1 MKKLFTY
8 VIMLYASLSVSVA
21 QQIQYPEPVLNPES
35 CTSIMV
41 GKKAS
46 ADGSVMT
53 SHTCDSNYRT
63 WMDIVPSASYDHDT
77 TTTVYTGRMHTE
89 YAEGTRGMI
98 AKGTLP
104 EARSTYQFLNTAY
117 PCLNEKQLGIGE
129 TTITGRKALVNKKG
143 MFMIEELQ
151 RIALQRCTTARDAIR
166 LMGELIE
173 KYGYGD
179 WGECLTIA
187 DPKEVWHFEVF
198 GEGPAP
204 RFFCAPAR
212 VNLIGEQAVTYPA
225 PKVMTGA
232 EIDQAITRTDD
243 ALAQYVQF
251 KATTVISGNYINF
264 NIEGATTAQ
273 GSIYQATDAQ
283 KALFTDGAEVTVEGY
298 FISISSGKFFN
309 VVPTKVNGVKAQVIK
324 RGLKRAASVPTTTY
338 NAVYHYDNGRWTV
351 PANFCVLNPADYT
364 AMGSTTQDLSAPA
377 KYLPTYLASKYP
389 YAQQGDIRNVM
400 YRFYNSSSKET
411 SYACDQ
417 YTFDGSA
424 WVINTGIVT
433 ETAQFVRTGGK
444 WMYDPNVTITLPAGR
459 NQELS
464 TKYFQA
470 CVDWVFNNICKPM
483 GDTDIKSGAFYVTK
497 HGNNEYYS
505 GTSAYQGNVDLR
517 ASAARAQYPT
527 GYEGMTDDEIVELEK
542 QRFMNEVMPGALSM
556 LHPDAKP
563 IEGLDVIYTIN
574 FSVYTGT
581 TTAYTARFRVIAPGK
596 FEPVDCTWDNKAE

>member
-8 VIMLYASLSVSVA
+8 VLMLCASLSVSVA
-21 QQIQYPEPVLNPES
+21 QQIQYPEPILNPES

-198 GEGPAP
+198 GEGPDKIGGVWAAIRIP
-204 RFFCAPAR
+204 DDHVGVSANIPLS
-212 VNLIGEQAVTYPA
+212 LIH
-225 PKVMTGA
+225 
-232 EIDQAITRTDD
+232 I
-243 ALAQYVQF
+243 
-251 KATTVISGNYINF
+251 
-264 NIEGATTAQ
+264 
-273 GSIYQATDAQ
+273 
-283 KALFTDGAEVTVEGY
+283 
-298 FISISSGKFFN
+298 
-309 VVPTKVNGVKAQVIK
+309 
-324 RGLKRAASVPTTTY
+324 
-338 NAVYHYDNGRWTV
+338 
-351 PANFCVLNPADYT
+351 
-364 AMGSTTQDLSAPA
+364 
-377 KYLPTYLASKYP
+377 
-389 YAQQGDIRNVM
+389 
-400 YRFYNSSSKET
+400 
-411 SYACDQ
+411 
-417 YTFDGSA
+417 
-424 WVINTGIVT
+424 
-433 ETAQFVRTGGK
+433 
-444 WMYDPNVTITLPAGR
+444 
-459 NQELS
+459 
-464 TKYFQA
+464 
-470 CVDWVFNNICKPM
+470 
-483 GDTDIKSGAFYVTK
+483 
-497 HGNNEYYS
+497 
-505 GTSAYQGNVDLR
+505 
-517 ASAARAQYPT
+517 
-527 GYEGMTDDEIVELEK
+527 
-542 QRFMNEVMPGALSM
+542 
-556 LHPDAKP
+556 
-563 IEGLDVIYTIN
+563 
-574 FSVYTGT
+574 
-581 TTAYTARFRVIAPGK
+581 
-596 FEPVDCTWDNKAE
+596 